1 MISPIKERQAH
12 MSFLVHQTL
21 ARKREDNLLSYLEKH
36 YHHHLEN
43 QFDSGTTFREFNDKS
58 LMMIK
63 REPQRM
69 LSLEAPERYSMLAR
83 R

>member
-1 MISPIKERQAH
+1 

-43 QFDSGTTFREFNDKS
+43 QFDSGTTFREFHDKS

-69 LSLEAPERYSMLAR
+69 LSLEAPERYSMLAKR
-83 R
+83 